1 MKSSLKDLS
10 EVEIS
15 LDSTLSF
22 ILFKKKTWRKSPLQH
37 LSLIYF
43 IYNFDNF
50 VEFNVCVHFVRLR
63 WVLPNFTC
71 MVELDVGKTYS
82 IEHRC
87 VNSRQTLTKQQ
98 LGRLISILNSKLIKS
113 NFINLSKLNT
123 CLGYSSF
130 CVFGISKN

>member
-1 MKSSLKDLS
+1 MKSKFPLTLHFHLSCLKKNLEKITS
-10 EVEIS
+10 
-15 LDSTLSF
+15 STS
-22 ILFKKKTWRKSPLQH
+22 
-37 LSLIYF
+37 SLIYF
-43 IYNFDNF
+43 IYKFDNF
-50 VEFNVCVHFVRLR
+50 VEFNVCTFSSFKVSTSKLHI
-63 WVLPNFTC
+63 